1 MPKLGP
7 SMEEGVL
14 VKWHKAE
21 GESVRAGEPLFDV
34 ETDKTVVEVEA
45 EASGTLRK
53 VLVRDGEKIPVGTV
67 LGLIGGGDEPLP
79 ASSKAPDP
87 APTRPR
93 ASPAARRVARE
104 LGVDLAS
111 LQGTGPDGRI
121 KALDVERAATP
132 HGTAISLN
140 AMRRAI
146 GERMTVSKQTVP
158 HFYAAIEAD
167 MTAVVAQRGAW
178 SINDVLVWACAR
190 ALKEHRALNSG
201 WSNGR
206 IILFDEINIGVAMTV
221 SNGLVAPVLR
231 GADGLALSQIAEQT
245 SALAQKARDK
255 KLTTFDAE
263 GATFTLSNLGMFGVD
278 WFIPII
284 NPPQCAILGAGRVAE
299 RAVVQEGKVAVRAVM
314 SLTLAADHRIVDG
327 VAAGRFLGAIKKG
340 LEEFTSTKGG

>member
-7 SMEEGVL
+7 SMEEGML

-34 ETDKTVVEVEA
+34 ETDKTIVEVEA

-67 LGLIGGGDEPLP
+67 LALIGRGDEPLP
-79 ASSKAPDP
+79 AVSGAASA
-87 APTRPR
+87 PR
-93 ASPAARRVARE
+93 ASPAAKRVARE
-104 LGVDLAS
+104 LGVDLAG
-111 LQGTGPDGRI
+111 LQGTGPEGRI

-132 HGTAISLN
+132 HGTAISPN

-146 GERMTVSKQTVP
+146 GERMTASKQTVP

-167 MTAVVAQRGAW
+167 MTAVLAQRGAS
-178 SINDVLVWACAR
+178 SINDVLIWACAR
-190 ALKEHRALNSG
+190 ALKEHRSLNSG
-201 WSNGR
+201 WRRDR

-221 SNGLVAPVLR
+221 SNGLVAPVVR
-231 GADGLALSQIAEQT
+231 GADGLALSQIGEQT
-245 SALAQKARDK
+245 SALAQRAREK
-255 KLTTFDAE
+255 KLTAFDTE
-263 GATFTLSNLGMFGVD
+263 GATFTLSNLGMFEVD
-278 WFIPII
+278 WLIPII
-284 NPPQCAILGAGRVAE
+284 NPLQCAILGAGRVAE
-299 RAVVQEGKVAVRAVM
+299 RAVVREGKVAVRAAM

-327 VAAGRFLGAIKKG
+327 VAAGRFLGAVKKT

>member
-14 VKWHKAE
+14 VKWHKLE
-21 GESVRAGEPLFDV
+21 GQAVRAGEPLFDV
-34 ETDKTVVEVEA
+34 ETDKTIVEVEA
-45 EASGTLRK
+45 VASGTLRK
-53 VLVRDGEKIPVGTV
+53 VLARDGEKVPVGAV
-67 LGLIGGGDEPLP
+67 VGLLGAADEPLP
-79 ASSKAPDP
+79 AVSRA
-87 APTRPR
+87 AGAPR

-111 LQGTGPDGRI
+111 LQGTGPEGRI

-140 AMRRAI
+140 AMRRTI
-146 GERMTVSKQTVP
+146 GERMTASKQSVP
-158 HFYAAIEAD
+158 HFYAAIDAD
-167 MTAVVAQRGAW
+167 MTAVVAARGAS
-178 SINDVLVWACAR
+178 SINDVLIWACAR

-206 IILFDEINIGVAMTV
+206 IILFEEINIGVAMTV

-245 SALAQKARDK
+245 SALARKARDK
-255 KLTTFDAE
+255 KLTAFDTE